1 MEVPPTKPTKGADMS
16 KLEFTPVQ
24 MPRVWNAE
32 KDFTEFS
39 KAVTENQF
47 ALAKRLDQLIAL
59 QEQQNEL
66 LQRLVQGQQ
75 AKD

>member
-1 MEVPPTKPTKGADMS
+1 MGVLTQPTPKGADMS

-59 QEQQNEL
+59 QEKQNEL
-66 LQRLVQGQQ
+66 LLQLVQGSMPRP
-75 AKD
+75 

>member
-1 MEVPPTKPTKGADMS
+1 MS

-66 LQRLVQGQQ
+66 LQQLVQGQQ